1 MKMLALLEVK
11 YLFFLR
17 HVYPSVLPFIQEI
30 SAEDLLSTVF
40 WNEWCLA
47 LGQGTVNENCC
58 CCSVTTSCQTLCD
71 PHGLHHAKLP
81 CPSLSPGMYSN
92 SCPLSQWCHP
102 TVSSC
107 VSPFSSCLQ
116 SFPASESFPMSQP
129 FTSGGQSIG
138 ASAFFLK
145 MLEWLEVKCLFCKA
159 CSFICSP
166 IHPRNICWGF
176 TTYPCLEWTVPG
188 TGRWDNQGD

>member
-1 MKMLALLEVK
+1 MITQERFMKMLALLEVK

-71 PHGLHHAKLP
+71 PMDCIMPGFPVLHYLLECTQIHVHWVNDAIQ
-81 CPSLSPGMYSN
+81 PS
-92 SCPLSQWCHP
+92 HP
-102 TVSSC
+102 
-107 VSPFSSCLQ
+107 VSPPSPLAFNLFQHQSLFQWVSPSHQVAKVLELQ
-116 SFPASESFPMSQP
+116 H
-129 FTSGGQSIG
+129 
-138 ASAFFLK
+138 FFLNAGVIRSK
-145 MLEWLEVKCLFCKA
+145 MLVL
-159 CSFICSP
+159 
-166 IHPRNICWGF
+166 
-176 TTYPCLEWTVPG
+176 
-188 TGRWDNQGD
+188 